1 MRDLF
6 LCIVVL
12 GLTACDARNCVVT
25 DAPIDLS
32 RSGAEYSSMRI
43 EKHFSGGLRK
53 LAQAAGCGDGERVA
67 ELITDKKLD
76 PNTLSEEGMPLL
88 LWPVHQRNLEGFVA
102 LLENGAD
109 PNGRASH
116 GGILMHHVVNS
127 GSADMVRAALEHG
140 ADPNGI
146 NRDQEQLIHIAR
158 RARKWD
164 VIEVLLDFGADIDA
178 FDGELYGRT
187 ILSTT
192 TGFGDFEHAY
202 WLMERGADP
211 TYEIRLAPAS
221 HQERIGAMPIL
232 EDIFHRP
239 IDAEAYPEASAW
251 QQKCQALLR
260 SRGIESPPR
269 PRRHGGDA

>member
-1 MRDLF
+1 MRHLF

-12 GLTACDARNCVVT
+12 CLTACDARDCVVT
-25 DAPIDLS
+25 DSPIDFS
-32 RSGAEYSSMRI
+32 RGGAEYSSMRI

-53 LAQAAGCGDGERVA
+53 LAQAAGCGDAERVA
-67 ELITDKKLD
+67 ELIKDKKLD
-76 PNTLSEEGMPLL
+76 PNALSEEGMPLL

-109 PNGRASH
+109 PNIRPSH
-116 GGILMHHVVNS
+116 GGIMMHYVVQG

-146 NRDQEQLIHIAR
+146 NRDNEHLIHIAR
-158 RARKWD
+158 RAGKWD

-178 FDGELYGRT
+178 FDGELYGHT

-211 TYEIRLAPAS
+211 TYELKQSSLP
-221 HQERIGAMPIL
+221 ERIGAMPML

-239 IDAEAYPEASAW
+239 IDAQAYPEASAW

-260 SRGIESPPR
+260 SRGIEAPPK
-269 PRRHGGDA
+269 PKYYGGDA